1 MRTCWLNTVSALV
14 CAATIAHAQSTG
26 TATIVGT
33 VTDTSGAL
41 IPAAKVTA
49 RNTDTSFLYESTTS
63 PEGAYYL
70 PNLRSGNYE
79 LRVEATGFKAAVR
92 SGILLRINESPRFD
106 IQLEVG
112 NVSESIKVEGTP
124 PLLETETAGSGQVL
138 DGEVVEKLPVMQKFV
153 HRVLLYMPGMT
164 NINGQHAVGQR
175 QRAIG
180 YSMDGVG
187 GKEPAVGQVGD
198 YQRTMI
204 ASLDSIQEFKMWT
217 TGTPAEFGH
226 SAGGQLSLV
235 FKGGGN
241 QFHGSIEDRYTN
253 GKLIHR
259 AFLEQLPRTGA
270 FTYHEWG
277 ATASGPIIKNKTF
290 WFAGFQQHFEK
301 VSETVVVTV
310 PSPEMYAGNFSFG
323 GRGLPIY
330 NPFTTAQN
338 GTTWTRQPFANNQI
352 PASLFDTVSKNVLAL
367 KPWREQSDP
376 GTMQATGPVN
386 NLTYNA
392 GGAYNFQRYDAKIDH
407 SFSINHKIFGR
418 YSQVRHRS
426 EERPVRELNELTFGS
441 VYVKPL
447 DQRNVVISDT
457 YTFNP
462 TMISEARLG
471 FNRRTFSAVPE
482 TFGAG
487 WASKL
492 GIPGVSAETFP
503 AFQNSGGALFY
514 GFGPGGRSRDIAED
528 FTFQENLTKVAGK
541 HTLKFG
547 YEVIRTRY
555 NSLTQTLPSGQYRMG
570 GTELPFTPNTGNA
583 FASFLLGT
591 VGQAVFQ
598 QNQATWLP
606 RWWSHAFYG
615 QTTWR
620 PRRNLTL
627 ELGLRWSYESPFST
641 KYGQQSQFDPNATDP
656 LSGMRGALVHGA
668 GLLSKRDLNNFQPRF
683 GLAWNLRPRVV
694 FRSSFGTYSVDL
706 FTNGAGQNFEEYV
719 ATANVQALPG
729 DPRHAFLLSQGPGA
743 IRFNTAADGS
753 VPFQG
758 TNYGGR
764 GASWYDPNMRL
775 PYVAMWSAGFQVQLS
790 GSWLM
795 DAQYQGSSGVGLLN
809 NWDMNAVPLNIST
822 DTGVLNQ
829 VFAATQNYKPYRQFG
844 SIQHYSN
851 YGHNSHHSG
860 TLRFERR
867 YAQGMTL
874 NAFYQLGKTLNDGD
888 DDGGRSGITFYNR
901 SLEKARAIY
910 DIRHRFVSVFTYE
923 LPFGKGRKMMNG
935 GGITNY
941 FLGNWDFAWTQT
953 FQSGPPVT
961 ITAAGGP
968 RYLPGQVRPVALLP
982 AEQMLSNK
990 SGYEVGN
997 RFPLAAQNNYFNN
1010 AAFGYAPQFTAAGM
1024 IGRNILE
1031 SPGMRWTQLSLSKV
1045 IPIKERFRFSIRWDV
1060 NNPTKQPQLG
1070 DPGGVYN
1077 VNSLAQ
1083 FGRFN
1088 GIGRGSFSDIG
1099 TARMHHIIVGRFE
1112 W

>member
-1 MRTCWLNTVSALV
+1 MRLRCFFLALV
-14 CAATIAHAQSTG
+14 CAPALLAQSTG

-33 VTDTSGAL
+33 VTDTSGA
-41 IPAAKVTA
+41 IVPGAKVSA
-49 RNTDTSFLYESTTS
+49 RNTDTSFLYESTTTS
-63 PEGAYYL
+63 EGAYYL
-70 PNLRSGNYE
+70 PNLRSGPYE
-79 LRVEATGFKAAVR
+79 LRVEASGFKSVLR
-92 SGILLRINESPRFD
+92 SGVVLRVSESPRID
-106 IQLEVG
+106 IQLEIG

-180 YSMDGVG
+180 YTMDGVG

-259 AFLEQLPRTGA
+259 AYLEQLPRTGQ

-277 ATASGPIIKNKTF
+277 VTASGPIIKNKTF
-290 WFAGFQQHFEK
+290 WFAGFQQHYEK

-310 PSPEMYAGNFSFG
+310 PSPEMYAGNFNFG

-330 NPFTTAQN
+330 NPFTTRQN
-338 GTTWTRQPFANNQI
+338 GATWTRDPFPGNQI
-352 PASLFDTVSKNVLAL
+352 PTSLFNAVSKNVIAL
-367 KPWREQSDP
+367 KPWKEQSDP
-376 GTMQATGPVN
+376 GTIQPTGPVN

-392 GGAYNFQRYDAKIDH
+392 GGAYDFQRYDAKIDH

-426 EERPVRELNELTFGS
+426 EERPVRELTEVLYGS

-457 YTFNP
+457 YTFSP
-462 TMISEARLG
+462 TMINEARLG
-471 FNRRTFSAVPE
+471 FNRRAFSAVPE
-482 TFGAG
+482 SFGADFAG
-487 WASKL
+487 KL
-492 GIPGVSAETFP
+492 GIPGVSNETFP
-503 AFQNSGGALFY
+503 AFQNSGGGLFY
-514 GFGPGGRSRDIAED
+514 GLGPGGRSRDIAED
-528 FTFQENLTKVAGK
+528 FTLQENLTKVAGK

-547 YEVIRTRY
+547 YELLRTRY
-555 NSLTQTLPSGQYRMG
+555 NSLTQTLPSGQYRMA

-591 VGQAVFQ
+591 VGQGIFN

-606 RWWSHAFYG
+606 RWWSHAWYA

-620 PRRNLTL
+620 PRRNMTI
-627 ELGLRWSYESPFST
+627 ELGVRWSYESPFST
-641 KYGQQSQFDPNATDP
+641 KYGQQAQFDPNATDP
-656 LSGMRGALVHGA
+656 LTGRRGAIIHGK
-668 GLLSKRDLNNFQPRF
+668 GLLAKRDLNNFQPRF
-683 GLAWNLRPRVV
+683 GLAWNLHPRTV
-694 FRSSFGTYSVDL
+694 FRTSFGMYSVDL
-706 FTNGAGQNFEEYV
+706 FTNGVGQNFEEYV
-719 ATANVQALPG
+719 ATANVQAAPG
-729 DPRHAFLLSQGPGA
+729 NPSHAFLLSQGPGS
-743 IRFNTAADGS
+743 IRFTTAADGS

-758 TNYGGR
+758 TNFGGR
-764 GASWYDPNMRL
+764 NISFYDPNMRL
-775 PYVAMWSAGFQVQLS
+775 PYVAMWSAGFQTQLS

-795 DAQYQGSSGVGLLN
+795 DVQYQGSSGVGLLN
-809 NWDMNAVPLNIST
+809 NWDMNVVPLNISN
-822 DTGVLNQ
+822 DTAVLNQ
-829 VFAATQNYKPYRQFG
+829 VFAATQNYKPYTQFG
-844 SIQHYSN
+844 AIQHYSN

-901 SLEKARAIY
+901 DLEKARASY

-935 GGITNY
+935 GGISNHI
-941 FLGNWDFAWTQT
+941 LGNWDFAWTQT
-953 FQSGPPVT
+953 FQSGPPVN

-982 AEQMLSNK
+982 AEQMT
-990 SGYEVGN
+990 VGDYSLGS
-997 RFPLAAQNNYFNN
+997 RFPLAAQNNYFNLG
-1010 AAFGYAPQFTAAGM
+1010 AFGYAPQFSAAGM
-1024 IGRNILE
+1024 IGRNIVE

-1045 IPIKERFRFSIRWDV
+1045 FPIKERFRFSVRWDV
-1060 NNPTKQPQLG
+1060 NNPTKQPQLA
-1070 DPGGVYN
+1070 DPGASYN